1 MDPWPVAWEE
11 LYGGKRVDTVQES
24 MKMFG
29 TMLFSNPVE
38 TVTKALVGW
47 RTNEEGLSERS
58 QVKTSA
64 ADEQRHTATTLDFVD
79 LYCSFTRP
87 FDGGVID
94 VRRDKVDQVM
104 WDAFTFFERDFG
116 GGDLDLLINLDRVAV
131 DYLAVDLQGDF
142 DTERA
147 FAGGCG
153 TNDSEHA
160 EEYNDPDEGKHQQPA
175 DDLVT

>member
-1 MDPWPVAWEE
+1 
-11 LYGGKRVDTVQES
+11 
-24 MKMFG
+24 MFG

-38 TVTKALVGW
+38 TATKALVG
-47 RTNEEGLSERS
+47 RGANEERLSQCS

-64 ADEQRHTATTLDFVD
+64 TDEQRHASATLDFVD
-79 LYCSFTRP
+79 LYRSFTRP
-87 FDGGVID
+87 FDGGVVD

-104 WDAFTFFERDFG
+104 WDAFTFFERDFS

-147 FAGGCG
+147 FAGGCR

-160 EEYNDPDEGKHQQPA
+160 KEYNDPDEGKHQQSA